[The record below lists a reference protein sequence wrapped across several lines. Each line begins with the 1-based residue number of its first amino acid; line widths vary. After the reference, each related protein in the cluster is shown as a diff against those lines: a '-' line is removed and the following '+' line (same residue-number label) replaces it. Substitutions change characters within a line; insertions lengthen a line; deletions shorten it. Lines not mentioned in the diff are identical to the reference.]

1 MELKA
6 KVASA
11 SALCLGRFTYRPKA
25 YAAFVVVPLFNIT
38 VMIMKNKT
46 TRRQFATAG
55 VVLAA
60 TTVCG
65 ATPALD
71 GGVLLASQSTQEDD
85 KDTPSEGREDAP
97 ETSAHAIE
105 RLTSGNARFVS
116 GKLRHPH
123 SANEW
128 RKRLIDG
135 QAPFATI
142 LGCSDSRVPPEL
154 LFDQGFGDLFVI
166 RVAGNVVDTDVV
178 GSIEYGVDHL
188 KTKLVVVMGHEGCG
202 AVTAA
207 LQADSDLEKEPNE
220 IRSLVSKIKPATKE
234 VSKNL
239 PFGQRLNLSVA
250 ENVRKSVKQLKAI
263 SDLAAAEKESRT
275 QIIGCVYEIKTGR
288 VRTLDM

>member
-1 MELKA
+1 
-6 KVASA
+6 
-11 SALCLGRFTYRPKA
+11 
-25 YAAFVVVPLFNIT
+25 
-38 VMIMKNKT
+38 MINKT

-65 ATPALD
+65 KTSAIA
-71 GGVLLASQSTQEDD
+71 GAVQSGQSTQEDD
-85 KDTPSEGREDAP
+85 KDVASETSETAP
-97 ETSAHAIE
+97 ESSAHAIE
-105 RLTSGNARFVS
+105 RLASGNARYVS

-123 SANEW
+123 SASEW
-128 RKRLIDG
+128 RKRLIGG

-166 RVAGNVVDTDVV
+166 RVAGNVIDTDVV

-207 LQADSDLEKEPNE
+207 LQADEDLKQEPNE
-220 IRSLVSKIKPATKE
+220 IRSLVSKIKPATKK
-234 VSKNL
+234 VKQDL
-239 PFGQRLNLSVA
+239 PFEKRLNLSVA
-250 ENVRKSVKQLKAI
+250 ENVRESVRQLKAVT
-263 SDLAAAEKESRT
+263 DLAAAEKESRT

-288 VRTLDM
+288 VRMLEV

>member
-1 MELKA
+1 
-6 KVASA
+6 
-11 SALCLGRFTYRPKA
+11 
-25 YAAFVVVPLFNIT
+25 
-38 VMIMKNKT
+38 MKNKT
-46 TRRQFATAG
+46 TRRQFTAG
-55 VVLAA
+55 AILAA

-65 ATPALD
+65 SEAPAFGSAERPD
-71 GGVLLASQSTQEDD
+71 TSPNNAQSDD
-85 KDTPSEGREDAP
+85 KKTAAPP

-105 RLTSGNARFVS
+105 RLTEGNARFIN

-166 RVAGNVVDTDVV
+166 RVAGNVIDTDVV

-207 LQADSDLEKEPNE
+207 LQADSDLKKEPNE
-220 IRSLVSKIKPATKE
+220 IRSLVNKIKPATKE
-234 VSKNL
+234 INQEL
-239 PFGQRLNLSVA
+239 PFEKRLNLSVA
-250 ENVRKSVKQLKAI
+250 ANVRRSVKQLKSI
-263 SDLAAAEKESRT
+263 SDLATAEKESRT
-275 QIIGCVYEIKTGR
+275 KIVGCVYEIKTGR
-288 VRTLDM
+288 VKMLDV

>member
-1 MELKA
+1 
-6 KVASA
+6 
-11 SALCLGRFTYRPKA
+11 
-25 YAAFVVVPLFNIT
+25 
-38 VMIMKNKT
+38 MKNKT
-46 TRRQFATAG
+46 TRRQFAAAG

-65 ATPALD
+65 
-71 GGVLLASQSTQEDD
+71 GASPSSQQD
-85 KDTPSEGREDAP
+85 SEGAANQTREAAP
-97 ETSAHAIE
+97 ETSAHAID
-105 RLTSGNARFVS
+105 RLSKGNARFVS

-166 RVAGNVVDTDVV
+166 RVAGNVIDTDVV

-207 LQADSDLEKEPNE
+207 LQADSDLQQEPNE
-220 IRSLVSKIKPATKE
+220 IRSLVSKIKPATKK
-234 VSKNL
+234 VSKEV
-239 PFGQRLNLSVA
+239 PFDKRLNLSVA
-250 ENVRKSVKQLKAI
+250 ENVRESVRQLKAI
-263 SDLAAAEKESRT
+263 SDLATAEKESRT
-275 QIIGCVYEIKTGR
+275 QIIGCVYEIKTGH
-288 VRTLDM
+288 VRMLEL

>member
-1 MELKA
+1 
-6 KVASA
+6 
-11 SALCLGRFTYRPKA
+11 
-25 YAAFVVVPLFNIT
+25 
-38 VMIMKNKT
+38 MKNKT
-46 TRRQFATAG
+46 TRRQFAAAG

-65 ATPALD
+65 
-71 GGVLLASQSTQEDD
+71 GASPNSQQD
-85 KDTPSEGREDAP
+85 SEGAANQTREAAP
-97 ETSAHAIE
+97 ETSVHAID
-105 RLTSGNARFVS
+105 RLSKGNARFVS

-166 RVAGNVVDTDVV
+166 RVAGNVIDTDVV

-207 LQADSDLEKEPNE
+207 LQADSDLQQEPNE
-220 IRSLVSKIKPATKE
+220 IRSLVSKIKPATKK
-234 VSKNL
+234 VSKEV
-239 PFGQRLNLSVA
+239 PFEKRLNLSVA
-250 ENVRKSVKQLKAI
+250 ENVRESVRQLKAI
-263 SDLAAAEKESRT
+263 SDLATAEKESRT
-275 QIIGCVYEIKTGR
+275 QIIGCVYEIKTGH
-288 VRTLDM
+288 VRMLEL

>member
-1 MELKA
+1 
-6 KVASA
+6 
-11 SALCLGRFTYRPKA
+11 
-25 YAAFVVVPLFNIT
+25 
-38 VMIMKNKT
+38 MKNKT
-46 TRRQFATAG
+46 TRRQFAAAG

-65 ATPALD
+65 
-71 GGVLLASQSTQEDD
+71 GASPSSQQD
-85 KDTPSEGREDAP
+85 SEGAANQTREAAP
-97 ETSAHAIE
+97 ETSAHAID
-105 RLTSGNARFVS
+105 RLSKGNARFVS

-166 RVAGNVVDTDVV
+166 RVAGNVIDTDVV

-207 LQADSDLEKEPNE
+207 LQADSDLQQEPNE
-220 IRSLVSKIKPATKE
+220 IRSLVSKIKPATKK
-234 VSKNL
+234 VSKEL
-239 PFGQRLNLSVA
+239 PFEKRLNLSVA
-250 ENVRKSVKQLKAI
+250 ENVRESVRQLKAI
-263 SDLAAAEKESRT
+263 SDLATAEKESRT
-275 QIIGCVYEIKTGR
+275 QIIGCVYEIKTGH
-288 VRTLDM
+288 VRMLEL

>member
-1 MELKA
+1 
-6 KVASA
+6 
-11 SALCLGRFTYRPKA
+11 
-25 YAAFVVVPLFNIT
+25 
-38 VMIMKNKT
+38 MKNKT
-46 TRRQFATAG
+46 TRRQFAAAG

-65 ATPALD
+65 
-71 GGVLLASQSTQEDD
+71 GASPSSQQD
-85 KDTPSEGREDAP
+85 SEGAANQTREAAP
-97 ETSAHAIE
+97 ETSVHAID
-105 RLTSGNARFVS
+105 RLSKGNARFVS

-166 RVAGNVVDTDVV
+166 RVAGNVIDTDVV

-207 LQADSDLEKEPNE
+207 LQADSDLQQEPNE
-220 IRSLVSKIKPATKE
+220 IRSLVSKIKPATAK
-234 VSKNL
+234 VSKEL
-239 PFGQRLNLSVA
+239 PFEKRLNLSVA
-250 ENVRKSVKQLKAI
+250 ENVRESVRQLKAI
-263 SDLAAAEKESRT
+263 TDLATAEKESRT
-275 QIIGCVYEIKTGR
+275 QIIGCVYEIKTGH
-288 VRTLDM
+288 VRMLEL